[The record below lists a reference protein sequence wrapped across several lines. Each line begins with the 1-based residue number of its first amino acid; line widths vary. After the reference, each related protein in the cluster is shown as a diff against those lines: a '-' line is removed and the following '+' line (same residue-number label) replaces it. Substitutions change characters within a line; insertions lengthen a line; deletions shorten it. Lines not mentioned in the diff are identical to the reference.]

1 VAREPDLDCPIARSL
16 SVFGERWTLLILREA
31 LLGATLFSEFSAN
44 LGIATDVLSQRLR
57 TLVEAGV
64 MQRVAYQEPGQRARD
79 AYELTEG
86 GRAAG
91 LILGSLGQWAEKYLP
106 RNAASTTTVT
116 STENGQKIHV
126 AFVDESGREV
136 PRGSIRLV
144 RANRPQ

>member
-64 MQRVAYQEPGQRARD
+64 MERVAYQEPGKRARE
-79 AYELTEG
+79 AYELTEA

-91 LILGSLGQWAEKYLP
+91 LILGSLGQWGTKYLP
-106 RNAASTTTVT
+106 RTTPPATAVT
-116 STENGQKIHV
+116 STDGRQGIHL
-126 AFVDESGREV
+126 AFVDENGREV
-136 PRGSIRLV
+136 PRESIRLA
-144 RANRPQ
+144 RTNRPQ